1 MKAERHS
8 FLKGFKKYLYGVY
21 YVTSTLKQFIIIILH
36 RNSIM
41 QILPFSHFMDE
52 YSVIYKEVK

>member
-1 MKAERHS
+1 MRAEISS
-8 FLKGFKKYLYGVY
+8 FLKGFKKYLHSVY
-21 YVTSTLKQFIIIILH
+21 YVTNTLKQFIVIILH

-41 QILPFSHFMDE
+41 QILPFSHFTDE